1 MKYSWIFFAGLLFFI
16 NACQKQIQPPY
27 EAPVEPDSVYTL
39 KRFVVVDPG
48 LVAPTDSIYTYSYAY
63 DNLNRCTGII
73 STDMYAGTFYTTTN
87 YFNGNDTLMYKR
99 SVVWDGTGEE
109 AAEFFSYNG
118 NGIMVYD
125 SLVNTGGSNPG
136 YISYRY
142 SINNNRISLVT
153 SIGNPPYKGTYILG
167 RNGDGDLTSEV
178 DSGFVYDLASSAYML
193 DVVSNHTN
201 TYDANH
207 CPFYKLYP
215 LSPVILEYE
224 NYLRDDKPMY
234 MSLFQQHNIL
244 TETRTVVP
252 TSSGLMT
259 YNNAYTYHYNAD
271 GYPTDVIIQE
281 LATGK
286 TYKGYYFY

>member
-1 MKYSWIFFAGLLFFI
+1 MKYTLIIIAGILFLFS
-16 NACQKQIQPPY
+16 ACQKQVTPPY

-48 LVAPTDSIYTYSYAY
+48 LVAPTDTIYTYYYSY

-73 STDMYAGTFYTTTN
+73 STDVYAGSFYTTTN
-87 YFNGNDTLMYKR
+87 FFNGNDTLMYKR
-99 SVVWDGTGEE
+99 SLVWDGTGEE
-109 AAEFFSYNG
+109 VEEYFNYNG
-118 NGIMVYD
+118 NGTMVYD
-125 SLVNTGGSNPG
+125 SLVTLGTG

-167 RNGDGDLTSEV
+167 RNGSGDLTSEV
-178 DSGFVYDLASSAYML
+178 DSAYQYDNLSSAYVL
-193 DVVSNHTN
+193 DLAVNHTN
-201 TYDANH
+201 TYDSNH

-215 LSPVILEYE
+215 MSPVILEYE
-224 NYLRDDKPMY
+224 NFSRDDKPMY
-234 MSLFQQHNIL
+234 FSLFQQHNIL
-244 TETRTVVP
+244 TESRTVVA
-252 TSSGLMT
+252 SSSPGLAN
-259 YNNAYTYHYNAD
+259 YNNNYTYHYNAD
-271 GYPTDVIIQE
+271 GYQTDVIIQE